1 MNYVEIFSDDK
12 GISHLINPE
21 SKIPLWSNRWPDT
34 TRTKRIIGLS
44 NSPVVIS
51 NMYGTIRHGRTG
63 HGWWQKKDESRSWGL
78 KWPVRSMTQAHR
90 LMNKIN
96 PRKLLNSKWTAVT
109 PVRKEKH
116 FMVTE
121 VEFDEEGIVTLCS
134 IESLIS
140 KRSIPINWHD
150 LTNENNWV
158 QGWK

>member
-1 MNYVEIFSDDK
+1 
-12 GISHLINPE
+12 
-21 SKIPLWSNRWPDT
+21 
-34 TRTKRIIGLS
+34 
-44 NSPVVIS
+44 
-51 NMYGTIRHGRTG
+51 
-63 HGWWQKKDESRSWGL
+63 
-78 KWPVRSMTQAHR
+78 
-90 LMNKIN
+90 MNKIN
-96 PRKLLNSKWTAVT
+96 PRKLLNSKWAAVT

-150 LTNENNWV
+150 LTNENNWA